1 MGKHGGM
8 QKAGEVRK
16 KTPKVAKMEKTYKPV
31 VGRAKL
37 RKKFNKRFFFMKQT
51 GQKKYNVQQA

>member
-8 QKAGEVRK
+8 QRAGEVRK
-16 KTPKVAKMEKTYKPV
+16 KTPKVAKQERTYKPV
-31 VGRAKL
+31 VGRAKM

-51 GQKKYNVQQA
+51 GQRKFNTQSS